1 MGDIKNLSI
10 FGNQNRGLDKIKKES
25 NRQKKVTEDKPKTL
39 SKNMSSQSEIKET
52 IHSTRFT
59 RSVGAPIKN
68 YDQVY
73 TAKSPLKL
81 SAITVSLTR
90 ILSEKYMA
98 ENTRDEILRLSLDDY
113 IKHHFTK
120 EDKQDLFN
128 DLTRELELFR
138 ENHPTNP
145 VYNEEGILVKTS
157 EQVEEETMK
166 SFIKAWGIKEY

>member
-1 MGDIKNLSI
+1 MADIKNLSI
-10 FGNQNRGLDKIKKES
+10 FGNQNRGLDKIKEES
-25 NRQKKVTEDKPKTL
+25 KRQKTPKSKPEIDDKKALT
-39 SKNMSSQSEIKET
+39 QIEIKET

-68 YDQVY
+68 HDQVY
-73 TAKSPLKL
+73 SAKSPLKL
-81 SAITVSLTR
+81 STITVSLTR

-98 ENTRDEILRLSLDDY
+98 ENTRDEILRLSLDNY

-138 ENHPTNP
+138 EKYPTNP
-145 VYNEEGILVKTS
+145 VYNEEGILIKTP
-157 EQVEEETMK
+157 EQVEKETLE
-166 SFIKAWGIKEY
+166 SIIKAWGIQEY